1 MKTADSHGEV
11 TQDKLTHSGILP
23 VVAAL
28 TVLFGLY
35 ISSRYNYLLFH
46 SLAELFSVVI
56 AAGIFMVA
64 WNSRKFIENDYLLL
78 LGIAYFFVGG
88 IDLIHMFAY
97 KGMNIFPGDD
107 ANLPTQLW
115 ILARYMQSVSLL
127 LAPVF
132 LTRRLNYRIAAGIY
146 AFVSVIGLLSIFEWR
161 IFPDA
166 FVEGTGLTAF
176 KIVSEYIIST
186 ILLAALFL
194 LYRRKEFFDS
204 DVLRLL
210 AASILATIGSEMA
223 FTLYTDPYGFSN
235 LIGHYLKIVA
245 FYFVYRALIETGL
258 ARPYSLLFRNLK
270 LSEEAL
276 RASEDKYRN
285 LFTSMNEGAI
295 LHEVIYDEDGRAVDY
310 LIKEVNPRF
319 ESILGIKP
327 ADAVAKRATALYGTD
342 EAPYLDIYAK
352 VAETGEPIQ
361 FDTYFPPMDKHFS
374 ISVFSPAPGRFAT
387 IFTDITE
394 RKRAEEEI
402 RLLTNRMRLLL
413 ESTDEGIYGIDLE
426 GRCTFCNL
434 AAAEMLG
441 YELEEVLG
449 SKMHELIHHSKID
462 GSPYPV
468 EECNVHNSTLTGR
481 GARVDDEAFWR
492 KDGTAFPVEYSSYP
506 IFEDTAI
513 SGAVVTFVDI
523 TERKQAQELSD
534 ALNNINAAI
543 NSTLDFD
550 EIMERV
556 VVESAKAVGAET
568 AAIVL
573 RENESWV
580 ARYVFGFEPDMVGM
594 RLTDEEN
601 PHAML
606 AVSRRAPVAIDDA
619 YNDERVNRRV
629 MENFKIR
636 SVLVSPLVAREDVIG
651 VLFFNYHSAV
661 VHFSVAQVDFAN
673 KLSASILLALE
684 NSRLYEAE
692 RNIADTLQTAILTV
706 PRRVEGV
713 DFGYTYRSATEIARI
728 GGDFYDIFEL
738 GESLIGFVVGDVSGK
753 GLAAATTTS
762 IVKSTIRAFAYRDPD
777 PRYVLT
783 QSNRAIERQM
793 KEGQFVTAVYGTI
806 NTSTGEVVM
815 ASAGHPDPFVC
826 TPQGCLKE
834 VARRNPPLGVFA
846 DVQYSEFSTKL
857 CLGDTLV
864 LYTDGLVEARHEGE
878 LFGEERAGAVLDT
891 VYSAPTRDMVEALLA
906 AASEFSK
913 HKLTDDI
920 AVVAIR
926 FIRSDTCA
934 DRGAEMVAG
943 EPETLSGDEPL
954 NDSN

>member
-1 MKTADSHGEV
+1 MKTADSYGAVSKDGHIRGSV
-11 TQDKLTHSGILP
+11 FP
-23 VVAAL
+23 VVAAV
-28 TVLFGLY
+28 TVLVGLY
-35 ISSRYNYLLFH
+35 ISSLYNYLLFH
-46 SLAELFSVVI
+46 NLAELFSVVI

-78 LGIAYFFVGG
+78 LGIAYLFVGG
-88 IDLIHMFAY
+88 VDLMHTLAY
-97 KGMNIFPGDD
+97 KGMNIFPGFD

-115 ILARYMQSVSLL
+115 IFARYLQSISLL
-127 LAPVF
+127 LAPLF
-132 LTRRLNYRIAAGIY
+132 LTRRLNYRIAAGVY
-146 AFVSVIGLLSIFEWR
+146 AVVSVLGLLAIFEWG

-166 FVEGTGLTAF
+166 FVEGSGLTTF
-176 KIVSEYIIST
+176 KVASEYIISI
-186 ILLAALFL
+186 ILLAS
-194 LYRRKEFFDS
+194 LYMVYKHKEFFDTG
-204 DVLRLL
+204 VLRLL
-210 AASILATIGSEMA
+210 AASILVTVASEMA

-235 LIGHYLKIVA
+235 LTGHFLKIVA
-245 FYFVYRALIETGL
+245 FYLVYRALIETGL

-270 LSEEAL
+270 RSEEAL
-276 RASEDKYRN
+276 RESEDKYRN

-295 LHEVIYDEDGRAVDY
+295 LHEVIYDKDGCAVDY
-310 LIKEVNPRF
+310 LIKDVNPRF

-327 ADAVAKRATALYGTD
+327 ADAEGKLATALYGT
-342 EAPYLDIYAK
+342 EQAPYLDVYAQ
-352 VAETGEPIQ
+352 VAETGEPTQ
-361 FDTYFPPMDKHFS
+361 FETYFPPMDKHFS
-374 ISVFSPAPGRFAT
+374 ISVFSPAAGQFAT
-387 IFTDITE
+387 IFTDITA
-394 RKRAEEEI
+394 RKQAEEEI

-426 GRCTFCNL
+426 GSCTFCNL

-441 YELEEVLG
+441 YKPEEALG
-449 SKMHELIHHSKID
+449 EKMHELIHHSKSD

-468 EECNVHNSTLTGR
+468 EECPVYNAARTGH
-481 GARVDDEAFWR
+481 GARVDDEVFWR
-492 KDGTAFPVEYSSYP
+492 KDGSEFSVEYSSYP

-513 SGAVVTFVDI
+513 SGAVVTFIDI

-534 ALNNINAAI
+534 ALNNINSAI
-543 NSTLDFD
+543 SSTLDFD

-556 VVESAKAVGAET
+556 VLESAKAIGAET
-568 AAIVL
+568 AAVVL
-573 RENESWV
+573 REDDGWV
-580 ARYVFGFEPDMVGM
+580 ARYVFGFEPEMVGT

-606 AVSRRAPVAIDDA
+606 AVGRRAPVAIDDA

-629 MENFKIR
+629 MESLKIR
-636 SVLVSPLVAREDVIG
+636 SVLVSPLIVREEVLG

-661 VHFSVAQVDFAN
+661 VHFSDAQIDFAN
-673 KLSASILLALE
+673 KLSAAVLLALE

-692 RNIADTLQTAILTV
+692 RKIADTLQTAILTV
-706 PRRVEGV
+706 PREISGV
-713 DFGYTYRSATEIARI
+713 DFGYMYRSATEIARI

-777 PRYVLT
+777 PRHVLT
-783 QSNRAIERQM
+783 QTNHAIERQM
-793 KEGQFVTAVYGTI
+793 KEGQFVTAVYGII
-806 NTSTGEVVM
+806 NTSNGEVAM

-826 TPQGCLKE
+826 TPRGCIKE
-834 VARRNPPLGVFA
+834 TARRNPPLGVFP
-846 DVQYSEFSTKL
+846 DVQYSEFTAKL

-864 LYTDGLVEARHEGE
+864 LYTDGLIEARHEGE
-878 LFGEERAGAVLDT
+878 FFGDERAGTVLDT
-891 VYSAPTRDMVEALLA
+891 VYAAPTRDMVGALMA

-926 FIRSDTCA
+926 YIRSDTC
-934 DRGAEMVAG
+934 DHRGADTVAG
-943 EPETLSGDEPL
+943 EAKI
-954 NDSN
+954 

>member
-1 MKTADSHGEV
+1 MKTADSQGELA
-11 TQDKLTHSGILP
+11 QYKLTHGSVFP
-23 VVAAL
+23 VVAAIV
-28 TVLFGLY
+28 VLVGLY
-35 ISSRYNYLLFH
+35 ISSLYNYLLFH
-46 SLAELFSVVI
+46 GLAELFGVVI
-56 AAGIFMVA
+56 AAGIFMIA
-64 WNSRKFIENDYLLL
+64 WNSRKFLDNDYLLL
-78 LGIAYFFVGG
+78 LGIAYLFVGG
-88 IDLIHMFAY
+88 VDLIHMFAY
-97 KGMNIFPGDD
+97 KGMNIFRGFD

-115 ILARYMQSVSLL
+115 IFARYMQSVSLL

-132 LTRRLNYRIAAGIY
+132 LTRRLNYRLAAGLY
-146 AFVSVIGLLSIFEWR
+146 AAVSVVALLAIFVWR

-166 FVEGTGLTAF
+166 FIEGTGLTAF
-176 KIVSEYIIST
+176 KVTSEYIISA

-194 LYRRKEFFDS
+194 VYRRKEFFDAG
-204 DVLRLL
+204 VLRLI
-210 AASILATIGSEMA
+210 AASILVTIASEMA
-223 FTLYTDPYGFSN
+223 LTLYTDPYGSSN
-235 LIGHYLKIVA
+235 LIGHFLKIVA

-258 ARPYSLLFRNLK
+258 TRPYSLLFRNLK

-276 RASEDKYRN
+276 RESEDKYRN

-295 LHEVIYDEDGRAVDY
+295 LHEVIYDGDGRAVDY
-310 LIKEVNPRF
+310 LIKDVNPRF

-327 ADAVAKRATALYGTD
+327 ADAVGKRATALYGTD
-342 EAPYLDIYAK
+342 EAPYLDVYAK
-352 VAETGEPIQ
+352 VAATGEPVQ

-374 ISVFSPAPGRFAT
+374 ISVFSPAPGQFAT

-441 YELEEVLG
+441 YEPEEVLG
-449 SKMHELIHHSKID
+449 SKMHELVHHSKSD

-468 EECNVHNSTLTGR
+468 EECPVNNAASTGH
-481 GARVDDEAFWR
+481 GARVDNESFWR
-492 KDGTAFPVEYSSYP
+492 KDGSAFSVEYSSYP
-506 IFEDTAI
+506 IFEDTTI
-513 SGAVVTFVDI
+513 IGAVVTFVDI

-534 ALNNINAAI
+534 ALNNINVAI

-556 VVESAKAVGAET
+556 VLESAKAVGAET

-573 RENESWV
+573 REEDDWV
-580 ARYVFGFEPDMVGM
+580 ARFVFGFEPDMVGT
-594 RLTDEEN
+594 RLSDEDN

-629 MENFKIR
+629 MENLKIR
-636 SVLVSPLVAREDVIG
+636 SVLVSPLVAREEVIG

-661 VHFSVAQVDFAN
+661 VHFSAAQVDFAN
-673 KLSASILLALE
+673 KLSASVLLALE

-692 RNIADTLQTAILTV
+692 RKIADTLQTAILTV
-706 PRRVEGV
+706 PREINGV
-713 DFGYTYRSATEIARI
+713 DFGYMYRSATEIARI

-777 PRYVLT
+777 PRHVLT

-793 KEGQFVTAVYGTI
+793 KEGQFVTAVYGII
-806 NTSTGEVVM
+806 NTLNGEVTM

-834 VARRNPPLGVFA
+834 AARRNPPLGVFA
-846 DVQYSEFSTKL
+846 DVQYSEFNTKL

-878 LFGEERAGAVLDT
+878 FFGEERAGTVLDT

-906 AASEFSK
+906 AASAFSK

-926 FIRSDTCA
+926 FIRSDTCD
-934 DRGAEMVAG
+934 DRGSETVAG
-943 EPETLSGDEPL
+943 EPEIVTDDEP
-954 NDSN
+954 

>member
-1 MKTADSHGEV
+1 MKTADSNG
-11 TQDKLTHSGILP
+11 
-23 VVAAL
+23 VATNNML
-28 TVLFGLY
+28 VRGYTVQVIAAAAVLAGLY
-35 ISSRYNYLLFH
+35 ASSLYNYLLFH
-46 SLAELFSVVI
+46 SLVELFSVVI

-78 LGIAYFFVGG
+78 LGIAYLFVGG
-88 IDLIHMFAY
+88 VDLIHTLAY
-97 KGMNIFPGDD
+97 KGMNIFPGFD

-132 LTRRLNYRIAAGIY
+132 LVRKLNYRVAAIAYAG
-146 AFVSVIGLLSIFEWR
+146 VSVLALLAIFEWG

-166 FVEGTGLTAF
+166 FIEGTGLTTF
-176 KIVSEYIIST
+176 KVASEYIIST
-186 ILLAALFL
+186 ILLVSLYL
-194 LYRRKEFFDS
+194 LYKRKAFFDAG
-204 DVLRLL
+204 VLRLL
-210 AASILATIGSEMA
+210 AASILVTVASEMA

-235 LIGHYLKIVA
+235 LTGHFLKIVA
-245 FYFVYRALIETGL
+245 FYLVYRALIETGL

-276 RASEDKYRN
+276 RESEDKYRN

-295 LHEVIYDEDGRAVDY
+295 LHEVIYDKDGRAVDY
-310 LIKEVNPRF
+310 LIKDVNPRF

-327 ADAVAKRATALYGTD
+327 ADAEGKRATALYGTD
-342 EAPYLDIYAK
+342 EAPYLDVYAK
-352 VAETGEPIQ
+352 VAETGEPVQ
-361 FDTYFPPMDKHFS
+361 FETYFSPMDKHFS
-374 ISVFSPAPGRFAT
+374 ISVFSPAAGQFAT
-387 IFTDITE
+387 IFTDITA
-394 RKRAEEEI
+394 RKRAEDEI

-441 YELEEVLG
+441 YEPEEVLG
-449 SKMHELIHHSKID
+449 RKMHELMRHSKSD

-468 EECNVHNSTLTGR
+468 EECPVYNAARTGH
-481 GARVDDEAFWR
+481 GARVDDEVFWR
-492 KDGTAFPVEYSSYP
+492 KDGGAFSVEYSSYP

-513 SGAVVTFVDI
+513 SGAVVTFIDI

-568 AAIVL
+568 AAVVL
-573 RENESWV
+573 REDDGWV
-580 ARYVFGFEPDMVGM
+580 ARYVFGLEPEMVGA
-594 RLTDEEN
+594 RLTDEEC

-629 MENFKIR
+629 MENLNIR
-636 SVLVSPLVAREDVIG
+636 SVLVSPLLVRDEAIG
-651 VLFFNYHSAV
+651 ALFFNYHSGV
-661 VHFSVAQVDFAN
+661 VHFSEAQVDFAN
-673 KLSASILLALE
+673 KLSASVLLALE

-692 RNIADTLQTAILTV
+692 RKIADTLQTAILTV
-706 PRRVEGV
+706 PREIAGV
-713 DFGYTYRSATEIARI
+713 DFGYMYRSATEIARI

-762 IVKSTIRAFAYRDPD
+762 VVKSTIRAFAYRDPD
-777 PRYVLT
+777 PRHVLT
-783 QSNRAIERQM
+783 QTNHAIERQM
-793 KEGQFVTAVYGTI
+793 KEGQFVTAVYGII
-806 NTSTGEVVM
+806 NTSTGEVAM
-815 ASAGHPDPFVC
+815 ASAGHPDPFLC
-826 TPQGCLKE
+826 TMRGCFKE
-834 VARRNPPLGVFA
+834 VARRNPPLGVFT
-846 DVQYSEFSTKL
+846 DVEYSEFTAKL

-864 LYTDGLVEARHEGE
+864 LYTDGLVEARHGSEF
-878 LFGEERAGAVLDT
+878 FGDERAGIVLDT
-891 VYSAPTRDMVEALLA
+891 VYAAPTGDMVEALLA

-926 FIRSDTCA
+926 YVRGDACDDSGA
-934 DRGAEMVAG
+934 DAG
-943 EPETLSGDEPL
+943 GG
-954 NDSN
+954 